1 MQEKSGAWP
10 NGQTPL
16 CLQSEAVVVD
26 TTAYF
31 MPLIKKQSNSIDDAP
46 DYYKFK
52 LKKWIR
58 TKGNA
63 KEISE
68 QTDL

>member
-1 MQEKSGAWP
+1 M
-10 NGQTPL
+10 
-16 CLQSEAVVVD
+16 VD